1 MRREG
6 CFSRTQVYR
15 GPGRTIM
22 RTSLTVVVGTLMLG
36 MLALPARGQERAAPD
51 MTNLV
56 NGYERAAHSS
66 FVGIPTDWST
76 SHVVFSAPEPGSDAE
91 DQAQQDP
98 RYWMQQ
104 IRRAQ
109 LQADDSQ
116 AEVSTDWS
124 SASSAVPDKKKN
136 KKPKKSK
143 KTKKLAIKKD
153 WSVSLGGTGAKVG
166 AGFFPAKYTY
176 GTTAASCTDYVAFNT
191 SLAGSATQASVISFT
206 NIYSG
211 CGGTVPTTAWAFNT
225 GGTVSTSITP
235 SFDGTQVAFV
245 ESVGTTAT
253 LVLLKWNAGPAASHA
268 LMLTLTT
275 GSTAVVATVG
285 TFSAADVGAQ
295 ISAAAG
301 IPAGDTIASVAN
313 STHATLPTAATASGS
328 HAATVNAETAAL
340 PGVAPT
346 VANGSYRACTA
357 PCMTTISF
365 SGTPNDTNSSP
376 YYVFG
381 GPDADAIFA
390 GDDTGHV
397 HKFTGVFNG
406 TPAEVTTGGFP
417 VTAAIEKLSGPVY
430 NSVAGTVD
438 IDASYDGTNNGARLH
453 EITVDA
459 GTPTVLDS
467 SILGNTTA
475 GGTNC
480 AATTVGTGTA
490 LTLDAPIVDA
500 SAGAKG
506 MVYVFIGNDGVAT
519 PNSAVY
525 QFATA
530 FGEHTCGNKAIIGAG
545 STTSGIPVYS
555 GAFDALYFAGATTGN
570 IYVCG
575 TAGGNVQLW
584 RIPITTATNALG
596 TPVAITTTLSTAG
609 TTCSP
614 VTEFQNGAV
623 DQAFVSVEAAGR
635 PANCGVGGCIMNFT
649 ITSALPATATP
660 TAVLPENGGTSGIVV
675 DNSSAFTGA
684 SQLYFSTLGNGMAI
698 QAAQAL

>member
-1 MRREG
+1 
-6 CFSRTQVYR
+6 
-15 GPGRTIM
+15 M
-22 RTSLTVVVGTLMLG
+22 RTPLKVVLGTLLFG
-36 MLALPARGQERAAPD
+36 MLALPARGQEPAAPD
-51 MTNLV
+51 MTTLV

-76 SHVVFSAPEPGSDAE
+76 RHVVFSAPEPGSDAE
-91 DQAQQDP
+91 DQTQQDP
-98 RYWMQQ
+98 RYWLQQ

-109 LQADDSQ
+109 LQSDDSF
-116 AEVSTDWS
+116 ATDD
-124 SASSAVPDKKKN
+124 AVGAVPDKKKN
-136 KKPKKSK
+136 KKPKK
-143 KTKKLAIKKD
+143 TKKNKKVAIKKD

-166 AGFFPAKYTY
+166 AGFFPAKFSY
-176 GTTAASCTDYVAFNT
+176 GTTSASCTDYIAFNT
-191 SLAGSATQASVISFT
+191 SLAGSATQASIISFT
-206 NIYSG
+206 NIYTG

-253 LVLLKWNAGPAASHA
+253 LVLLKWNAGPAANHA
-268 LMLTLTT
+268 LTLTLN
-275 GSTAVVATVG
+275 STTAIVATAG
-285 TFSAADVGAQ
+285 TFTAADVGAQ
-295 ISAAAG
+295 ITATG
-301 IPAGDTIASVAN
+301 IPAGDTIAAVAN
-313 STHATLPTAATASGS
+313 TTHATLATAATASAAGR
-328 HAATVNAETAAL
+328 AATVHAETAAL

-357 PCMTTISF
+357 PCMTTIAF
-365 SGTPNDTNSSP
+365 NGTPNDTNSSP
-376 YYVFG
+376 YYVFA
-381 GPDADAIFA
+381 GPDADAIFT
-390 GDDTGHV
+390 GDDAGHV

-406 TPAEVTTGGFP
+406 SPAEVTTGGFP

-459 GTPTVLDS
+459 GTPTVIDS
-467 SILGNTTA
+467 SILGNTTS

-480 AATTVGTGTA
+480 AGTTVTTGTA

-530 FGEHTCGNKAIIGAG
+530 FAEHTCGNKVTVGAG

-555 GAFDALYFAGATTGN
+555 GSFDALYFAAATTGN
-570 IYVCG
+570 LYVCG
-575 TAGGNVQLW
+575 NAGGNAQLW
-584 RIPITTATNALG
+584 RIPITTATNTLG
-596 TPVAITTTLSTAG
+596 SAVAITTTLSTAS

-623 DQAFVSVEAAGR
+623 DQAYVSVEASGR
-635 PANCGVGGCIMNFT
+635 PANCGGTGCVMNFT

-660 TAVLPENGGTSGIVV
+660 TAVLPEAGGTSGIVV
-675 DNSSAFTGA
+675 DNSSAFSGA
-684 SQLYFSTLGNGMAI
+684 SQLYFSTLSGNTAI
-698 QAAQAL
+698 QAAQGL

>member
-1 MRREG
+1 
-6 CFSRTQVYR
+6 
-15 GPGRTIM
+15 M
-22 RTSLTVVVGTLMLG
+22 RTSIKVVVGTLMLG
-36 MLALPARGQERAAPD
+36 MLALPARGQQPAATD
-51 MTNLV
+51 MTALV

-76 SHVVFSAPEPGSDAE
+76 SHLVFSATEPGSDAE
-91 DQAQQDP
+91 DEAQQDP

-104 IRRAQ
+104 IRRVQ

-116 AEVSTDWS
+116 VEVSTDWY
-124 SASSAVPDKKKN
+124 SAASAVPDKKKN

-143 KTKKLAIKKD
+143 KTKKVAIKKD

-166 AGFFPAKYTY
+166 AGFFPAKFTY

-225 GGTVSTSITP
+225 VGGTVSTSITP
-235 SFDGTQVAFV
+235 SFDGTQLAFV
-245 ESVGTTAT
+245 ESLDSTAT
-253 LVLLKWNAGPAASHA
+253 LVLLKWNAGPAANHA
-268 LMLTLTT
+268 LTLTLN
-275 GSTAVVATVG
+275 STTAIVATAG
-285 TFSAADVGAQ
+285 AFSAADVGAQ
-295 ISAAAG
+295 ITATG
-301 IPAGDTIASVAN
+301 IPAGDTIAAVAN
-313 STHATLPTAATASGS
+313 STHATLATTASASGMGV
-328 HAATVNAETAAL
+328 AATVHAETAAL

-357 PCMTTISF
+357 PCMTTIAF
-365 SGTPNDTNSSP
+365 NGAPNDTNSSP

-381 GPDADAIFA
+381 GPDADVIFV

-406 TPAEVTTGGFP
+406 SPAEAGGVFP

-453 EITVDA
+453 EITVDVA
-459 GTPTVLDS
+459 TPVVLDS
-467 SILGNTTA
+467 SILGNTTM

-480 AATTVGTGTA
+480 AATTVAAGTA
-490 LTLDAPIVDA
+490 LTLDAPLVDA

-506 MVYVFIGNDGVAT
+506 MVYVFIGNDGETT

-525 QFATA
+525 QFATG
-530 FGEHTCGNKAIIGAG
+530 FMEHTCGNKVTIGAG

-555 GAFDALYFAGATTGN
+555 GAFDALYFAAATTGN

-575 TAGGNVQLW
+575 TAGGNAQLW
-584 RIPITTATNALG
+584 RIPITTATNVLG
-596 TPVAITTTLSTAG
+596 APVAITTTLSTAG

-623 DQAFVSVEAAGR
+623 DQAFVSVEASGR
-635 PANCGVGGCIMNFT
+635 PANCGGTGCIMNFT
-649 ITSALPATATP
+649 ITSALPAAALP

>member
-1 MRREG
+1 
-6 CFSRTQVYR
+6 
-15 GPGRTIM
+15 M
-22 RTSLTVVVGTLMLG
+22 RTSIRVVVGTLMFG
-36 MLALPARGQERAAPD
+36 MFAMPAWGQQAATPD
-51 MTNLV
+51 MTTLV

-76 SHVVFSAPEPGSDAE
+76 SHVVFSAPEPNSDAE

-116 AEVSTDWS
+116 AEYSTDWS
-124 SASSAVPDKKKN
+124 SADGAVPDKKKN
-136 KKPKKSK
+136 KKPKKAKKAK
-143 KTKKLAIKKD
+143 KTPIKKD
-153 WSVSLGGTGAKVG
+153 WSASLGGTGAKVG
-166 AGFFPAKYTY
+166 AGFFPAKFTY
-176 GTTAASCTDYVAFNT
+176 GTTTASCTDYVAFNT
-191 SLAGSATQASVISFT
+191 SLAASATQASVISFT
-206 NIYSG
+206 NIYTG

-253 LVLLKWNAGPAASHA
+253 LVLLKWNAGPAANHA
-268 LMLTLTT
+268 LTLTLNST
-275 GSTAVVATVG
+275 TAVVATAG

-295 ISAAAG
+295 ITVTGTG
-301 IPAGDTIASVAN
+301 IPAGDTIAAVTN
-313 STHATLPTAATASGS
+313 STHATLATAATVSASR
-328 HAATVNAETAAL
+328 AATVHAETAVL

-357 PCMTTISF
+357 PCMTTIAF
-365 SGTPNDTNSSP
+365 NGTPNDTNSSP

-397 HKFTGVFNG
+397 HKFTGVFLG
-406 TPAEVTTGGFP
+406 SPAEVTTGGFP

-430 NSVAGTVD
+430 NSVAGTVE

-453 EITVDA
+453 EIAVDA

-480 AATTVGTGTA
+480 AATTVATGTA

-506 MVYVFIGNDGVAT
+506 IIYVFIGNDGVAT

-525 QFATA
+525 QFAPGFT
-530 FGEHTCGNKAIIGAG
+530 EHTCGNKVTIGTG

-555 GAFDALYFAGATTGN
+555 GSFDALYFAAAPTGN
-570 IYVCG
+570 LYVCG
-575 TAGGNVQLW
+575 NAGGNAQLW
-584 RIPITTATNALG
+584 RIPITTSTNALG

-623 DQAFVSVEAAGR
+623 DQAYVSVEASGR
-635 PANCGVGGCIMNFT
+635 PAGCGGTGCVMNFT
-649 ITSALPATATP
+649 ITSALPASATP
-660 TAVLPENGGTSGIVV
+660 LAVLPESGGTSGIVV

-684 SQLYFSTLGNGMAI
+684 SQLYFSTLGGASAV
-698 QAAQAL
+698 QAAQGL

>member
-1 MRREG
+1 
-6 CFSRTQVYR
+6 
-15 GPGRTIM
+15 M
-22 RTSLTVVVGTLMLG
+22 RTPLKVVLGTLLFG
-36 MLALPARGQERAAPD
+36 MLALPARGQEPAAPD
-51 MTNLV
+51 MTTLV

-76 SHVVFSAPEPGSDAE
+76 RHVVFSAPEPGSDAE
-91 DQAQQDP
+91 DQTQQDP
-98 RYWMQQ
+98 RYWLQQ

-109 LQADDSQ
+109 LQSDDSF
-116 AEVSTDWS
+116 ATDD
-124 SASSAVPDKKKN
+124 AVGAVPDKKKN
-136 KKPKKSK
+136 KKPKK
-143 KTKKLAIKKD
+143 TKKNKKVAIKKD

-166 AGFFPAKYTY
+166 AGFFPAKFSY
-176 GTTAASCTDYVAFNT
+176 GTTSASCTDYIAFNT
-191 SLAGSATQASVISFT
+191 SLAGSATQASIISFT
-206 NIYSG
+206 NIYTG

-253 LVLLKWNAGPAASHA
+253 LVLLKWNAGPAANHA
-268 LMLTLTT
+268 LTLTLN
-275 GSTAVVATVG
+275 STTAIVATAG
-285 TFSAADVGAQ
+285 TFTAADVGAQ
-295 ISAAAG
+295 ITATG
-301 IPAGDTIASVAN
+301 IPAGDTIAAVAN
-313 STHATLPTAATASGS
+313 TTHATLATAATASAAGR
-328 HAATVNAETAAL
+328 AATVHAETAAL

-357 PCMTTISF
+357 PCMTTIAF
-365 SGTPNDTNSSP
+365 NGTPNDTNSSP
-376 YYVFG
+376 YYVFA
-381 GPDADAIFA
+381 GPDADAIFT
-390 GDDTGHV
+390 GDDAGHV

-406 TPAEVTTGGFP
+406 SPAEVTTGGFP

-459 GTPTVLDS
+459 GTPTVIDS
-467 SILGNTTA
+467 SILGNTTS

-480 AATTVGTGTA
+480 AGTTVTTGTA

-530 FGEHTCGNKAIIGAG
+530 FAEHTCGNKVTVGAG

-555 GAFDALYFAGATTGN
+555 GSFDALYFAAATTGN
-570 IYVCG
+570 LYVCG
-575 TAGGNVQLW
+575 NAGGNAQLW
-584 RIPITTATNALG
+584 RIPITTATNTLG
-596 TPVAITTTLSTAG
+596 TAVAITTTLSTAS

-623 DQAFVSVEAAGR
+623 DQAYVSVEASGR
-635 PANCGVGGCIMNFT
+635 PANCGGTGCVMNFT

-660 TAVLPENGGTSGIVV
+660 TAVLPEAGGTSGIVV
-675 DNSSAFTGA
+675 DNSSAFSGA
-684 SQLYFSTLGNGMAI
+684 SQLYFSTLSGNTAI
-698 QAAQAL
+698 QAAQGL